1 MYEII
6 LILHLIGVVFGAGS
20 ALVSDALFFGA
31 IRDHHIEKT
40 ELNLLKTTGRLVWI
54 GIGIL
59 LVTGFAMLVMSNF
72 AFLYDAAFQVKM
84 IVVGIII
91 VNGILLHKIHIP
103 FLSTISKAEN
113 IDNDMNRN
121 FDHWKSFKLMFVSGS
136 VSAVSWL
143 TVIILGSMRTL
154 DMSFGL
160 IMLSYVAVLGL
171 ALIIGQ
177 LLVYFMFPKHHSEK
191 RRGHSFQ
198 RGILPYIAIIGLI
211 TLVFFMLVKP
221 TVQSIDSH
229 TRIDTDIVLTPK
241 DQLVWDDGIHVA
253 YAPEVPPSSDYTEQR
268 MFEVKLEV
276 LENVCTIDPENNISH
291 DTWGY
296 RVEGDDEIFC
306 GSPGPVLRA
315 RVGDVARITLTNLPE
330 NVHPHNIDFH
340 SVTGQGGGAADLT
353 VAPGETASI
362 DVRLLYP
369 GSFMYHCAYG
379 DVPVH
384 IARGMTGMFIVD
396 PAEPLPEADHE
407 WSVMQ
412 SEWYLDE
419 PDENGLADLDRTR
432 LFEEQPNLV
441 TFNGRTDALL
451 GDNALNM
458 NVGERARIYFVNEG
472 LNLTSNFHPIGS
484 HWDVVYPEGATH
496 PANRVIYGSQSTSVV
511 AGGGSVVEIKALV
524 PSTIVLVDHALT
536 RAFYKGAKGLINV
549 HGEENPDIYS
559 VHKLPRPLGEA
570 LIHEHENGEADSH
583 DQSPTEEV
591 QVIIPRG
598 ASAPSMADRAYQP
611 NYITITKGTTVTWVN
626 EDATMHT
633 VTSGISD
640 GKVKNPDGKFDSKL
654 LKKGET
660 FSYTFNE
667 SGEFP
672 YYCNPHPWA
681 TGTVVVE

>member
-1 MYEII
+1 MYEFI
-6 LILHLIGVVFGAGS
+6 LVLHLIGVVIGAGG

-40 ELNLLKTTGRLVWI
+40 ELKLLKTTGRLIWI

-59 LVTGFAMLVMSNF
+59 IISGFIMLMMRDF

-91 VNGILLHKIHIP
+91 LNGILLHKVHMP
-103 FLSTISKAEN
+103 FLKKLSKTCDIDKN
-113 IDNDMNRN
+113 IAHN
-121 FDHWKSFKLMFVSGS
+121 FHNWKSFKLMFVSGS
-136 VSAVSWL
+136 VSAISWL
-143 TVIILGSMRTL
+143 TVIVLGSMRTL
-154 DMSFGL
+154 DISFGVIL
-160 IMLSYVAVLGL
+160 ISYL
-171 ALIIGQ
+171 LIFGFAIIAGQ
-177 LLVYFMFPKHHSEK
+177 ILIRVMFPKHSSEK
-191 RRGHSFQ
+191 PKKHSFQ
-198 RGILPYIAIIGLI
+198 RGILPYITIIGLI
-211 TLVFFMLVKP
+211 TIIFFILVRP
-221 TVQSIDSH
+221 TVQSIENT
-229 TRIDTDIVLTPK
+229 TRVNTDIILTPK
-241 DQLVWDDGIHVA
+241 DQLVWDDGVHVA
-253 YAPEVPPSSDYTEQR
+253 YAPDVPEPSDYDEQR
-268 MFEVKLEV
+268 IFEVKLEV

-340 SVTGQGGGAADLT
+340 AVTGQGGGARDLT

-362 DVRLLYP
+362 DVRLLYS

-384 IARGMTGMFIVD
+384 IARGMSGMFIVD
-396 PAEPLPEADHE
+396 PVEPLPEVEHE
-407 WSVMQ
+407 WSIMQ
-412 SEWYLDE
+412 SEWFLTDT
-419 PDENGLADLDRTR
+419 DENGLADLDRER
-432 LFEEQPNLV
+432 LFEEQPNLI

-451 GDNALNM
+451 GDNALEM
-458 NVGERARIYFVNEG
+458 NVGERSRIYFVNEG

-496 PANRVIYGSQSTSVV
+496 PANKIIYGSQSTSVV
-511 AGGGSVVEIKALV
+511 AGGGTVVEIKAQL
-524 PSTIVLVDHALT
+524 PIDIILVDHALV
-536 RAFYKGAKGLINV
+536 RAFYKGAKGIIKV
-549 HGEENPDIYS
+549 SGEENRELYE
-559 VHKLPRPLGEA
+559 VHTLARPIDEEFVSEGEDNEEY
-570 LIHEHENGEADSH
+570 IQNEEA
-583 DQSPTEEV
+583 QEEV
-591 QVIIPRG
+591 FVIIPRG
-598 ASAPSMADRAYQP
+598 ASAPSMADKAYQP
-611 NYITITKGTTVTWVN
+611 NYLKVKKGTTVTWIN
-626 EDATMHT
+626 EDSTRHT

-640 GKVKNPDGKFDSKL
+640 GKIKQPDGKFASKL

-667 SGEFP
+667 IGEFP

-681 TGTVVVE
+681 LGTVVVE